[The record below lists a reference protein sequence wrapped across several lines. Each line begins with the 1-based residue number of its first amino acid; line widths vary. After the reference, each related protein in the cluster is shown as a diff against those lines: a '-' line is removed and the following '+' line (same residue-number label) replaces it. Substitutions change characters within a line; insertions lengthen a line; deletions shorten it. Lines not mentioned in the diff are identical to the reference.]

1 MCYSMNKYFRNNII
15 RLNISDKII
24 KDKLPRNIELILH
37 SLCFSKLETIPMKT
51 LKLLITNSAEVSFI
65 NEATMKT
72 LKNESN
78 LNFGKRNE
86 KPILYF
92 EF

>member
-15 RLNISDKII
+15 RLNSSNKII
-24 KDKLPRNIELILH
+24 KDKLPRNIKLILH

-65 NEATMKT
+65 NEAT
-72 LKNESN
+72 
-78 LNFGKRNE
+78 
-86 KPILYF
+86 IQIF
-92 EF
+92 EE